1 MLILK
6 TLKDWDKEK
15 NFHWPGIDAIFAAEG
30 IFDRQSSIV
39 QFQGREAALV
49 QADHLS
55 MCQCIAVGIV
65 ACMDEIWRY

>member
-1 MLILK
+1 MLILE
-6 TLKDWDKEK
+6 TLKDWDKGR
-15 NFHWPGIDAIFAAEG
+15 NFLWPGIDAIFAAEG

-39 QFQGREAALV
+39 QFQGREAAFV

-65 ACMDEIWRY
+65 ACMDEIWRH